1 MRHPS
6 RLAALLLALL
16 LAAPPAVGQ
25 AVVSVEPEAPT
36 VGEPVRVTFSEPVDS
51 VTVVYRPGAISAVTE
66 TFTPDAA
73 TFEFTPDRAGVVSV
87 ASGDAAQSLSV
98 RFRSAPLSGLF
109 VMVVAGLILFGGA
122 TVAMKALLSDGH
134 RIEVDPAM
142 RPDT

>member
-1 MRHPS
+1 MRHPAL
-6 RLAALLLALL
+6 LAALALA
-16 LAAPPAVGQ
+16 LAAPAAAQ
-25 AVVSVEPEAPT
+25 SVVSVEPAAPV

-73 TFEFTPDRAGVVSV
+73 AFEFTPDRAGVVSV
-87 ASGDAAQSLSV
+87 TSGDAAQSLSV
-98 RFRSAPLSGLF
+98 RFRTAPLSGLV
-109 VMVVAGLILFGGA
+109 VMVLAGLVLFGGA
-122 TVAMKALLSDGH
+122 AVSMRALLSDGH